1 MEEQMKKIA
10 VFVVTV
16 FLVFGCAKKEEQKGE
31 YLVKINGTAI
41 TKEDLKKEVEA
52 LPPFAQKMFE
62 GEEGT
67 ARLVDELIKKELLYQ
82 EAKKKGLDRD
92 AGYLKK
98 VADSQK
104 LILISA
110 LLEKEIEGKAKLSD
124 KDIRDFYEK
133 NKADFVVQGKTI
145 EFEKIRDMLAQRLTA
160 QKQKEVFE
168 GYVENLKKSYKIDVN
183 KEAIAGLSK
192 SEGPKKE
199 DVKPEEFKKEEAVK
213 EEKKEPS
220 KDKSKK

>member
-1 MEEQMKKIA
+1 MKKIA
-10 VFVVTV
+10 VFVLTV
-16 FLVFGCAKKEEQKGE
+16 FLVFGCAKKEEQKGQ
-31 YLVKINGTAI
+31 YLVKINGVTI

-62 GEEGT
+62 GEEGI
-67 ARLVDELIKKELLYQ
+67 ARLIDELIKKELLYQ

-92 AGYLKK
+92 AAYLKK

-110 LLEKEIEGKAKLSD
+110 LLEKEIEDKAKLSD
-124 KDIRDFYEK
+124 KDVRDFYEK
-133 NKADFVVQGKTI
+133 NKADFMVQGKTI

-160 QKQKEVFE
+160 QKQKEVFD

-192 SEGPKKE
+192 KEEPKKE
-199 DVKPEEFKKEEAVK
+199 DVKKEDPKKEEAVK

-220 KDKSKK
+220 KEKPKK

>member
-1 MEEQMKKIA
+1 MKKIA
-10 VFVVTV
+10 VFVLTV
-16 FLVFGCAKKEEQKGE
+16 FLVFGCAKKEEQKGQ
-31 YLVKINGTAI
+31 YLVKINGVTI

-62 GEEGT
+62 GEEGI
-67 ARLVDELIKKELLYQ
+67 ARLIDELIKKELLYQ

-92 AGYLKK
+92 ASYLKK

-110 LLEKEIEGKAKLSD
+110 LLEKEIEDKAKLSD

-133 NKADFVVQGKTI
+133 NKADFMVQGKTI

-160 QKQKEVFE
+160 QKQKEVFD
-168 GYVENLKKSYKIDVN
+168 GYVENLKKSYKVDVN
-183 KEAIAGLSK
+183 KDAIAGLSK
-192 SEGPKKE
+192 KEEPKKE
-199 DVKPEEFKKEEAVK
+199 DVKKEEPKKEEAVK
-213 EEKKEPS
+213 
-220 KDKSKK
+220 

>member
-1 MEEQMKKIA
+1 MKKIA
-10 VFVVTV
+10 VFVLTV
-16 FLVFGCAKKEEQKGE
+16 FLVFGCAKKEEQKGQ
-31 YLVKINGTAI
+31 YLVKINGVTI

-62 GEEGT
+62 GEEGI
-67 ARLVDELIKKELLYQ
+67 ARLIDELIKKELLYQ

-110 LLEKEIEGKAKLSD
+110 LLEKEIEDKARLSD
-124 KDIRDFYEK
+124 KDVRDFYEK
-133 NKADFVVQGKTI
+133 NKADFMVQGKTI

-160 QKQKEVFE
+160 QKQKEVFD
-168 GYVENLKKSYKIDVN
+168 GYVESLKKSYKIDVN

-192 SEGPKKE
+192 KEEPKKE
-199 DVKPEEFKKEEAVK
+199 DVKKEEP
-213 EEKKEPS
+213 KK
-220 KDKSKK
+220 

>member
-1 MEEQMKKIA
+1 MKRFFVLVLA
-10 VFVVTV
+10 LGFVFA
-16 FLVFGCAKKEEQKGE
+16 GCAKKEEQKGQ
-31 YLVKINGTAI
+31 YLVKINGIAI

-62 GEEGT
+62 GEEGI
-67 ARLVDELIKKELLYQ
+67 ARLIDELIKKELLYQ

-92 AGYLKK
+92 AAYLKK

-110 LLEKEIEGKAKLSD
+110 LLEKEIEDKARLSD
-124 KDIRDFYEK
+124 KDVRDFYEK
-133 NKADFVVQGKTI
+133 NKADFMVQGKTI

-160 QKQKEVFE
+160 QKQKEVFD

-192 SEGPKKE
+192 KEEPKKE
-199 DVKPEEFKKEEAVK
+199 DVKKEEP
-213 EEKKEPS
+213 KK
-220 KDKSKK
+220 

>member
-1 MEEQMKKIA
+1 MKKIA
-10 VFVVTV
+10 VFVLTV
-16 FLVFGCAKKEEQKGE
+16 FLVLGCAKKEEQKGQ
-31 YLVKINGTAI
+31 YLVKINGITI

-62 GEEGT
+62 GEEGI
-67 ARLVDELIKKELLYQ
+67 ARLIDELIKKELLYQ

-92 AGYLKK
+92 AAYLKK

-104 LILISA
+104 LILISS
-110 LLEKEIEGKAKLSD
+110 LLEKEIEDKAKLSD
-124 KDIRDFYEK
+124 KDVMDFYEK
-133 NKADFVVQGKTI
+133 NKADFMMQGKTI

-160 QKQKEVFE
+160 QKQKEVFD

-192 SEGPKKE
+192 KEEPKKE
-199 DVKPEEFKKEEAVK
+199 DVKKEEP
-213 EEKKEPS
+213 KK
-220 KDKSKK
+220 

>member
-1 MEEQMKKIA
+1 MKKF
-10 VFVVTV
+10 FVLM
-16 FLVFGCAKKEEQKGE
+16 LVLGFVITGCAKKEEQKGQ
-31 YLVKINGTAI
+31 YLVKINGVTI

-62 GEEGT
+62 GEEGI
-67 ARLVDELIKKELLYQ
+67 ARLIDELIKKELLYQ

-92 AGYLKK
+92 AAYLKK

-110 LLEKEIEGKAKLSD
+110 LLEKEIEDKAKLSD
-124 KDIRDFYEK
+124 KDVRDFYEK
-133 NKADFVVQGKTI
+133 NKADFMVQGKAI

-160 QKQKEVFE
+160 QKQKEVFD

-183 KEAIAGLSK
+183 KDAIAGLSK
-192 SEGPKKE
+192 KEEPKKE
-199 DVKPEEFKKEEAVK
+199 DVKKEEPKKEEAVK
-213 EEKKEPS
+213 EEKKAPS
-220 KDKSKK
+220 KEKPKK

>member
-1 MEEQMKKIA
+1 MKKIA
-10 VFVVTV
+10 FFVLTV
-16 FLVFGCAKKEEQKGE
+16 FLVFGCAKKEEQKGQ
-31 YLVKINGTAI
+31 YLVKINGVTI

-62 GEEGT
+62 GEEGI
-67 ARLVDELIKKELLYQ
+67 ARLIDELIKKELLYQ

-92 AGYLKK
+92 AAYLKK

-110 LLEKEIEGKAKLSD
+110 LLEKEIEDKAKLSD

-133 NKADFVVQGKTI
+133 NKADFMVQGKTI

-160 QKQKEVFE
+160 QKQKEVFD

-183 KEAIAGLSK
+183 KDAIAGLSK
-192 SEGPKKE
+192 KEETKKE
-199 DVKPEEFKKEEAVK
+199 DVKKEEPKKEEAVK
-213 EEKKEPS
+213 EEKKAPS
-220 KDKSKK
+220 KEKPKK

>member
-1 MEEQMKKIA
+1 MKKIA
-10 VFVVTV
+10 VFVLTV
-16 FLVFGCAKKEEQKGE
+16 FLVFGCAKKEEQKGQ
-31 YLVKINGTAI
+31 YLVKINGITI

-62 GEEGT
+62 GEEGI
-67 ARLVDELIKKELLYQ
+67 ARLIDELIKKELLYQ
-82 EAKKKGLDRD
+82 EAKKKGLDKD
-92 AGYLKK
+92 TAYLKK

-110 LLEKEIEGKAKLSD
+110 LLEKEIEDKAKLSD

-133 NKADFVVQGKTI
+133 NKADFMVQGKTI
-145 EFEKIRDMLAQRLTA
+145 EFEKVKDMLTQRLTA
-160 QKQKEVFE
+160 QKQKEVFD

-192 SEGPKKE
+192 KE
-199 DVKPEEFKKEEAVK
+199 DVKKEEP
-213 EEKKEPS
+213 KK
-220 KDKSKK
+220 